1 MNLQTIVKIISAV
14 FGLLGV
20 VFLFR
25 IIGAGDEEIKMAA
38 TSGDFAIVSPLVSLA
53 IAILLI
59 TVLITLVFSILNL
72 ASSSKKLKKSLIF
85 IGCFV
90 VVTLIAYAVSDGVE
104 TPMKDGEVLSANGS
118 RWVGTGLRMFY
129 ILATLAILS
138 MVLSGAKKMLV
149 LWRI

>member
-1 MNLQTIVKIISAV
+1 MNLQTIVKIVSAV

-38 TSGDFAIVSPLVSLA
+38 SSGDFATVSPLVSLA
-53 IAILLI
+53 IAILFI
-59 TVLITLVFSILNL
+59 TVMITLVFSILNL
-72 ASSSKKLKKSLIF
+72 ASSSKKLKKALIF
-85 IGCFV
+85 IGCFI
-90 VVTLIAYAVSDGVE
+90 VVTVIAYVASDGVE
-104 TPMKDGEVLSANGS
+104 TPMKDGEVLSASGS

-138 MVLSGAKKMLV
+138 MILSGAKKILKK
-149 LWRI
+149 

>member
-25 IIGAGDEEIKMAA
+25 IIGAGDEQIKMAA
-38 TSGDFAIVSPLVSLA
+38 TSGDFSTVSPLVSLA

-59 TVLITLVFSILNL
+59 TVLITLVFSVLNL

-90 VVTLIAYAVSDGVE
+90 VVTLIAYAASDGVE

-138 MVLSGAKKMLV
+138 MVLAGAKKILK
-149 LWRI
+149 R

>member
-20 VFLFR
+20 IFLFR

-38 TSGDFAIVSPLVSLA
+38 TSGDFATVSPLVSLA

-72 ASSSKKLKKSLIF
+72 ASSSRKLKKSLIF

-138 MVLSGAKKMLV
+138 MIFSGAKKILKK
-149 LWRI
+149 

>member
-1 MNLQTIVKIISAV
+1 MNIQTIVKIISAV

-38 TSGDFAIVSPLVSLA
+38 TSGDFATVSPLVSLA
-53 IAILLI
+53 IAILFI
-59 TVLITLVFSILNL
+59 TLSITLVFSILNL

-90 VVTLIAYAVSDGVE
+90 VVTIIAYAASDGVE

-138 MVLSGAKKMLV
+138 MILSGAKKILKK
-149 LWRI
+149 

>member
-1 MNLQTIVKIISAV
+1 MKLQTIIKIISAV

-38 TSGDFAIVSPLVSLA
+38 GTGDFSTVSPLVSLA
-53 IAILLI
+53 IAILFI
-59 TVLITLVFSILNL
+59 TISITLVFSILNL
-72 ASSSKKLKKSLIF
+72 ASSSRKLKKALIF

-90 VVTLIAYAVSDGVE
+90 LVTAIAFAASDGVE
-104 TPMKDGEVLSANGS
+104 TPMKDGEVLSASGS

-138 MVLSGAKKMLV
+138 MLLSGAKKILKK
-149 LWRI
+149 

>member
-38 TSGDFAIVSPLVSLA
+38 TSGDFATVSPLVSLA

-72 ASSSKKLKKSLIF
+72 ASSSRKLKKSLIF

-118 RWVGTGLRMFY
+118 RWVGTGLRMFIFLQLLRY
-129 ILATLAILS
+129 C
-138 MVLSGAKKMLV
+138 
-149 LWRI
+149 LWFFLELRKF

>member
-38 TSGDFAIVSPLVSLA
+38 TSGDFATVSPLVSLA

-59 TVLITLVFSILNL
+59 TVSITLVFSILNL

-90 VVTLIAYAVSDGVE
+90 VVTLIAYAASDGVE

-138 MVLSGAKKMLV
+138 MILSGAKKILKK
-149 LWRI
+149 